1 MVAAYVNGLVHA
13 AGAVTL
19 DSTLN
24 VKGVSAFGNYISM
37 GSNRI
42 NFGTLNSTGYGYAFY
57 ADDGGMN
64 IDCTSESLKTLGIYA
79 DTVTVNGNFLSTG
92 GVTAYTSSDRRLK
105 MNIQP
110 VNSLA
115 VIRTLGGTYQFDW
128 RKDGKHSIG
137 FIAQNVEQSQLS
149 SMVYN
154 KDGYLKLNYL
164 DTRLISLALGASMQ
178 LDDEV
183 IRLKKKV
190 AGLEKEV
197 ELLKKA
203 S

>member
-1 MVAAYVNGLVHA
+1 
-13 AGAVTL
+13 
-19 DSTLN
+19 
-24 VKGVSAFGNYISM
+24 
-37 GSNRI
+37 
-42 NFGTLNSTGYGYAFY
+42 
-57 ADDGGMN
+57 MN
-64 IDCTSESLKTLGIYA
+64 IDCTSESLKALGIFA

-115 VIRTLGGTYQFDW
+115 VIRTLGGTFQFDW
-128 RKDGKHSIG
+128 KKDGKHSIG
-137 FIAQNVEQSQLS
+137 FIAQNVEQSKLL
-149 SMVYN
+149 SMVYHG

-164 DTRLISLALGASMQ
+164 DTRLISLALGASVE

-183 IRLKKKV
+183 TRLKKKV

-197 ELLKKA
+197 ETLKQA